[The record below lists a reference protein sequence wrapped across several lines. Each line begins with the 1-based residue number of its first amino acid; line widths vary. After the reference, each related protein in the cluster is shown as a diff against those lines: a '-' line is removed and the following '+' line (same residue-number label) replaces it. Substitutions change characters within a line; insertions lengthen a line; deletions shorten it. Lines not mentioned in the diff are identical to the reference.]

1 MYYGGWYCRFWTAHH
16 VVLLNCLRDWIER
29 EIASFCNGIIIVFYY
44 FLYVRVSINSA
55 VFFSKLCS
63 RLSVQCLACLQSF
76 SAFSRTSDSSLSD
89 QQLVQLEQLFLKAL
103 IFECN
108 GSRFRGTWN
117 QFLDPKIRCAY
128 VLQFF
133 FSVLYNM
140 SFHNSLFLISSLI
153 GTFLIVSF
161 YAFFVSI
168 YKFLFYFIDCN
179 HKDIY
184 IIYTY
189 VSKIY
194 IHIIFYEMNSSNA
207 SRWNL

>member
-1 MYYGGWYCRFWTAHH
+1 MLYKLPFRFFAEETCTMMVDIADFWTAHH
-16 VVLLNCLRDWIER
+16 VVLLNCLRDWKKKER
-29 EIASFCNGIIIVFYY
+29 LQVSNGIIIVFYY

-89 QQLVQLEQLFLKAL
+89 QQLVQLKQLFLKAL
-103 IFECN
+103 IFKCN

-133 FSVLYNM
+133 FSVCITC
-140 SFHNSLFLISSLI
+140 H
-153 GTFLIVSF
+153 
-161 YAFFVSI
+161 SI
-168 YKFLFYFIDCN
+168 THYF
-179 HKDIY
+179 
-184 IIYTY
+184 
-189 VSKIY
+189 
-194 IHIIFYEMNSSNA
+194 
-207 SRWNL
+207 

>member
-1 MYYGGWYCRFWTAHH
+1 MFYKLPFRFSAEETCTMMVDTADFGLRIMLFSWTAYGTE
-16 VVLLNCLRDWIER
+16 LKER
-29 EIASFCNGIIIVFYY
+29 LQVSNGIIIVFYY

-133 FSVLYNM
+133 F
-140 SFHNSLFLISSLI
+140 LF
-153 GTFLIVSF
+153 V
-161 YAFFVSI
+161 
-168 YKFLFYFIDCN
+168 
-179 HKDIY
+179 
-184 IIYTY
+184 
-189 VSKIY
+189 
-194 IHIIFYEMNSSNA
+194 
-207 SRWNL
+207 